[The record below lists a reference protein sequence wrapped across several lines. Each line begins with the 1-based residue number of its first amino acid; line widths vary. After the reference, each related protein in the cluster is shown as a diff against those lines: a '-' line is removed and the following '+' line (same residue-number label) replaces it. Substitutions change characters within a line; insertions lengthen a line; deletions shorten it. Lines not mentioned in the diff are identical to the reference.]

1 MNVFFTLFLKFCIND
16 PRLSQK
22 RLNRKSGGF
31 KNSKNKWKSFRL
43 IHPLKLS
50 IVMQNPLSIFASI
63 MAKKDRSQK
72 KQDRAALET
81 HRPQKLL
88 GWLTSGKNTLL

>member
-1 MNVFFTLFLKFCIND
+1 
-16 PRLSQK
+16 
-22 RLNRKSGGF
+22 
-31 KNSKNKWKSFRL
+31 
-43 IHPLKLS
+43 
-50 IVMQNPLSIFASI
+50 

-88 GWLTSGKNTLL
+88 GWLTSGKNTCCGMTPMRMHRLLTDAEQGNLQAQADLF

>member
-1 MNVFFTLFLKFCIND
+1 
-16 PRLSQK
+16 
-22 RLNRKSGGF
+22 
-31 KNSKNKWKSFRL
+31 
-43 IHPLKLS
+43 
-50 IVMQNPLSIFASI
+50 MQNPLSIFAFI